1 MKAIKFLGVFAVA
14 SLLTLNVS
22 CKEKSNNEETEEMT
36 ESAEV
41 ADNTANEES
50 AEEARTGYK
59 VGDMATDF
67 SLKNIDGKNVA
78 LKDMADAKGYI
89 VIFTCNHCP
98 YAKAYEDRIIALDKK
113 YKAKGYPVVAI
124 NPNNPEK
131 MKDDSF
137 EKMQERAKEKGFTFP
152 YLLDE
157 GQKIYPQYGATKTPH
172 VYVLQKTDNGN
183 VVKYIGAIDD
193 NYEDAAAVEAKYVED
208 AVDALLAGKDV
219 PVKETKAIG
228 CSIKA

>member
-1 MKAIKFLGVFAVA
+1 MKASKFLGLFAMVG
-14 SLLTLNVS
+14 LLTLNVA
-22 CKEKSNNEETEEMT
+22 CKENANKEETDETT
-36 ESAEV
+36 EAAEV
-41 ADNTANEES
+41 ADNTTEEP

-59 VGDMATDF
+59 VGDVATDF
-67 SLKNIDGKNVA
+67 SLKNIDEKNVS

-98 YAKAYEDRIIALDKK
+98 YAKAYEDRIVALDKK
-113 YKAKGYPVVAI
+113 YKEKGYPVVAI

-172 VYVLQKTDNGN
+172 VYVLEKTDNGN

-193 NYEDAAAVEAKYVED
+193 NYEDESAVTVKYVED
-208 AVDALLAGKDV
+208 AVDALLNGTEV